1 MRGRKASGSFYVE
14 GGRKG
19 IWCCR
24 QMRERPTYCLLL
36 LRQCDVCTR
45 AARRVS
51 LFARCLRESPLCS
64 RSNICPHLSLSL
76 SLSSCFS
83 RVPPMDDPLR
93 TFVWRYSAFMSF
105 FLCRTIWSIFSTQWC
120 FLSAASTVC
129 TACRPLPACA
139 CLARFLLPTRC
150 ARPPLA
156 SLNFIHHLRPT
167 KNAERN

>member
-1 MRGRKASGSFYVE
+1 MKGRKASGSFYVE

-24 QMRERPTYCLLL
+24 QMRERPTYRPLL

-76 SLSSCFS
+76 ILFFARS
-83 RVPPMDDPLR
+83 PGGMDDPLR
-93 TFVWRYSAFMSF
+93 TFVCRYSAFMSF
-105 FLCRTIWSIFSTQWC
+105 FAEQFGLFLVSAFSC
-120 FLSAASTVC
+120 VIDGLL
-129 TACRPLPACA
+129 CRPLPGLHAHAWRGFCFPHA
-139 CLARFLLPTRC
+139 ARALPWPLLT
-150 ARPPLA
+150 
-156 SLNFIHHLRPT
+156 SSII
-167 KNAERN
+167 